1 MAIFLKA
8 LSGLSLL
15 ATLATATPSEVLAE
29 SFADPSIIYD
39 PASGDW
45 YAFATGGNN
54 ADVQIAS
61 APSSTGPWTLLDID
75 LLPNGMGSWAV
86 DTTVWA
92 PDVRYLEE
100 TDSFVM
106 YYSAEYADN
115 TTFHCVGAATAD
127 SIEGPYTPVDDVLA
141 CPIAEG
147 GAIDPSGY
155 YDEATGTRWV
165 VYKVDGNSL
174 GTFPRHLI

>member
-15 ATLATATPSEVLAE
+15 ASLAAATPSEVLAE

-45 YAFATGGNN
+45 YAFATAGNN

-86 DTTVWA
+86 DGKKGGWEA
-92 PDVRYLEE
+92 G
-100 TDSFVM
+100 VM
-106 YYSAEYADN
+106 ARRMA
-115 TTFHCVGAATAD
+115 
-127 SIEGPYTPVDDVLA
+127 
-141 CPIAEG
+141 G
-147 GAIDPSGY
+147 GASVEEYLAIFASLPHGSAGRKPRSPS
-155 YDEATGTRWV
+155 A
-165 VYKVDGNSL
+165 
-174 GTFPRHLI
+174 PRDASY